1 VTLEAR
7 DRKGEWHVVYESFG
21 YPAGMPRRMALP
33 HDDLPPETVALRL
46 GTNLE
51 VYWDR
56 LAVVFEEA
64 PPEVVTRQLT
74 PASARLAKTGFPLR
88 TTGPQRL
95 PGYDYERRQ
104 AFWDARYL
112 EGVYTRLGPVDELFA
127 AADDAVVVMGSG
139 EEVHVEFEAPPP
151 PPEGWRRRIVLEARG
166 WAKDMDLYT
175 RDGGRVGPLP
185 RTAVGDAAA
194 EARRTALHDRYQLRF
209 QGGR

>member
-1 VTLEAR
+1 
-7 DRKGEWHVVYESFG
+7 
-21 YPAGMPRRMALP
+21 
-33 HDDLPPETVALRL
+33 
-46 GTNLE
+46 
-51 VYWDR
+51 
-56 LAVVFEEA
+56 
-64 PPEVVTRQLT
+64 LT

-112 EGVYTRLGPVDELFA
+112 EGVYTRLGPVDELVA